1 MAGAKPGVHALQLKP
16 VSVHETLKAGSK
28 FIKWDEEPNSGQPT
42 LVTLKVDPHG
52 FFLYWSSGSSH
63 SRTVRPVAW
72 FKIKTTVTQLITLY
86 IHDEQK
92 KYLRTHNM
100 LEDKLSLHG
109 AGFEHRGRLT
119 TRLDP
124 GALEQEEQVHMDL
137 GFKLTTFQSFAQHLN
152 HKATTSPTLYPG
164 ITRAL
169 DKRSSQSHWVRGQ
182 RRASGFR
189 KEDVTFVIQEVEIV
203 DISHIRDTRAGRF
216 AKMPKDLRVREWLGI
231 GKGESN
237 AEAKLITVIYGNDL
251 VNISFLNFQAMQ
263 EDTAKVWTEELFK
276 LATNILSQNASRN
289 TFLFKAY
296 TKLILQVTQD
306 GKIPLKNILKM
317 FSDKRRA
324 ETALEQCSIMNN
336 KADGIKLEDFTWENF
351 QSFLNKLCLRPEI
364 DQIFMELGS
373 KAKPFLSLDQM
384 LDFINRKQRDS
395 RLNEVLYPPLKR
407 EQVRQLM
414 EKFES
419 NPRQLE
425 RDQISLMT
433 FNKYLGGEENAVVPS
448 ERFDIM
454 DDMNQSLSH
463 YFINSSHNTYL
474 TVGQLTGLS
483 SVEMYRQVLLTGCRC
498 IELDCWKGRLPDE
511 EPIITHGFTMTTEIP
526 FKEVIEAIAESAF
539 KTSPYPVILSFENHE
554 VIEAIAES
562 AFKTSPYPVIL
573 SFENHVDSARQQ
585 AKMAEYCRS
594 IFGDALLIEPLEKYP
609 LSPGQLLPSP
619 QELMGKILIKNKK
632 NHHHATNGGSVRRK
646 EGADEQ
652 ASSLNDAPLPEGET
666 SQNMSNGGEK
676 LAERMSKDSDMRKSF
691 DRGDGDSE
699 EEEEEEPVADPKKH
713 HSDEGTAYSEANAT
727 EEMSTLVN
735 YIEPVKF
742 KSFDS
747 AAKKNRYYEMSSF
760 VETKGMDILKNS
772 PTEFVEYNKKQLSR
786 IYPKGTRV
794 DSSNYMPQLFWNV
807 GCQMVALNFQTL
819 DLPMQLNM
827 GVFEYNGRSGYLL
840 KPEFMRRTDKHFD
853 PFTENIVDGIV
864 ANTIKIKIISGQFL
878 TDKKVGVY
886 VEVDMFGLPTDTKRK
901 YRTKTSNNNSMDP
914 VWEEDPFVFLKV
926 VLPTLASLRV
936 AVFEENGKFIGH
948 RILPVVALR
957 PGYHY
962 INLKNE
968 LNQPFLLASLFVYT
982 EVQDYI
988 PNEHQGK
995 GYKTI
1000 SKCFE
1005 VPVATV
1011 QSIIKKYKTFR
1022 TVKNLRGCG
1031 RKPKVTPVLASRI
1044 VREVKKKPRITTKA
1058 ILMSLGSAGGN
1069 ISRQTVQW
1077 TLHTNGFHG
1086 RRPRRTPLFQ
1096 IRHTKAR
1103 LAFANAH
1110 LDKEEDFWS
1119 SVLWSDETK
1128 IELFGHNDV
1137 AFICR
1142 KKGETFNPNNTIPT
1156 VKHAEYAEALTNPI
1170 KHVLDQRER
1179 QLAVFMEDNNERVH
1193 EKPAEKPDFTPMPTP
1208 IYQFPLPSPP
1218 LPPVVAEVLTAP
1230 AQKEDLILNIL
1241 TVIEPQSIEELK
1253 QNKSYVKLLKKQC
1266 KELKE
1271 LRKKHLKKVW
1281 ALTKEQKTR
1290 VTQQNSDIQK
1300 RKNQAEKKLRL
1311 SVKKNEPEE
1320 PVRTELDQLKKELE
1334 KQTVQLR
1341 EWQMQELLDLRKKQH
1356 QLERQKK
1363 YAHLEES
1370 FKKLKVVAE
1379 ECQLAQI
1386 KKLKEICDKEKKE
1399 LQKILDRKRHNS
1411 IIEAKKGDKEKAESE
1426 VNEINKKHI
1435 QDSVNSLRKQKP
1447 ILKPAKPFI
1456 CQLPGCVSYKLDET
1470 QDKRQ
1475 EKLKNQQK
1483 EILQKIE
1490 EEQPLHRLR
1499 LERDCDAE
1507 LERLPEEICRYLQ
1520 GELESKGL
1528 CSDALFS
1535 QDSSGPPSN
1544 CSTPSFNSPNHN
1556 SSMDNSMVSLDNS
1569 SSSSTITSESELT
1582 AI

>member
-16 VSVHETLKAGSK
+16 VSVHEILKGGSK

-42 LVTLKVDPHG
+42 LVTLKVDPEG
-52 FFLYWSSGSSH
+52 FFLYWSSGS
-63 SRTVRPVAW
+63 
-72 FKIKTTVTQLITLY
+72 
-86 IHDEQK
+86 
-92 KYLRTHNM
+92 NM
-100 LEDKLSLHG
+100 E
-109 AGFEHRGRLT
+109 A
-119 TRLDP
+119 
-124 GALEQEEQVHMDL
+124 
-137 GFKLTTFQSFAQHLN
+137 
-152 HKATTSPTLYPG
+152 
-164 ITRAL
+164 
-169 DKRSSQSHWVRGQ
+169 
-182 RRASGFR
+182 
-189 KEDVTFVIQEVEIV
+189 EIV
-203 DISHIRDTRAGRF
+203 DISHIRDTRTGKF
-216 AKMPKDLRVREWLGI
+216 AKIPKDWRVREWLGF
-231 GKGESN
+231 GKGEGN
-237 AEAKLITVIYGNDL
+237 VEAKLVTVVYGSDL
-251 VNISFLNFQAMQ
+251 VNINFLNFQAMQ
-263 EDTAKVWTEELFK
+263 EDIAKVWTEELFK

-289 TFLFKAY
+289 TFLLKAY
-296 TKLILQVTQD
+296 TKLTLQATQD

-317 FSDKRRA
+317 FSDKRRV
-324 ETALEQCSIMNN
+324 ETALEQCNLMANR
-336 KADGIKLEDFTWENF
+336 ADGIKLEEFTWEKF
-351 QSFLNKLCLRPEI
+351 QSFLNNLCLRPEI
-364 DQIFMELGS
+364 DRIFVELGS
-373 KAKPFLSLDQM
+373 KGKPFLSLDQM

-414 EKFES
+414 EKYEA
-419 NPRQLE
+419 NAHQLE
-425 RDQISLMT
+425 RDQISLMS
-433 FNKYLGGEENAVVPS
+433 FSKYLGGEENAVVPP

-454 DDMNQSLSH
+454 DDMNQPLSH

-498 IELDCWKGRLPDE
+498 IELDCWKGRPPDE

-539 KTSPYPVILSFENHE
+539 KTSPYPL
-554 VIEAIAES
+554 
-562 AFKTSPYPVIL
+562 IL

-594 IFGDALLIEPLEKYP
+594 IFGDALLIDPLEKYP
-609 LSPGQLLPSP
+609 LVPGQPLPSP
-619 QELMGKILIKNKK
+619 QELLGKILIKNKK
-632 NHHHATNGGSVRRK
+632 KHHHRTANGGSVRRK

-652 ASSLNDAPLPEGET
+652 ASSLNDLCLDAPLPEVET
-666 SQNMSNGGEK
+666 SQIMSNGGEK
-676 LAERMSKDSDMRKSF
+676 LAERMAKDSDMRKSI

-699 EEEEEEPVADPKKH
+699 EEEEEEPVTDPKKH
-713 HSDEGTAYSEANAT
+713 HSDEGTAYSEVNAT

-742 KSFDS
+742 KCFEA
-747 AAKKNRYYEMSSF
+747 AAKRNKYFEMSSF
-760 VETKGMDILKNS
+760 VETKGMDTLKNS
-772 PTEFVEYNKKQLSR
+772 PIEFVEYNKKQLSR

-864 ANTIKIKIISGQFL
+864 ANTVKIKIVSGQFL

-914 VWEEDPFVFLKV
+914 VWEEEPFVFIKV

-936 AVFEENGKFIGH
+936 AVIEENGKFIGH

-968 LNQPFLLASLFVYT
+968 LNQPLLLASLLVYT

-988 PNEHQGK
+988 PNEHQ
-995 GYKTI
+995 
-1000 SKCFE
+1000 
-1005 VPVATV
+1005 
-1011 QSIIKKYKTFR
+1011 
-1022 TVKNLRGCG
+1022 
-1031 RKPKVTPVLASRI
+1031 
-1044 VREVKKKPRITTKA
+1044 
-1058 ILMSLGSAGGN
+1058 
-1069 ISRQTVQW
+1069 
-1077 TLHTNGFHG
+1077 
-1086 RRPRRTPLFQ
+1086 
-1096 IRHTKAR
+1096 
-1103 LAFANAH
+1103 
-1110 LDKEEDFWS
+1110 
-1119 SVLWSDETK
+1119 
-1128 IELFGHNDV
+1128 
-1137 AFICR
+1137 
-1142 KKGETFNPNNTIPT
+1142 
-1156 VKHAEYAEALTNPI
+1156 EYAEALTNPI

-1179 QLAVFMEDNNERVH
+1179 QLAVFMEDNNEVSKRVH
-1193 EKPAEKPDFTPMPTP
+1193 VKPDEGEKPDFNPLTNVEYT
-1208 IYQFPLPSPP
+1208 FSLPSPT

-1230 AQKEDLILNIL
+1230 AQKEDLVLNIL

-1253 QNKSYVKLLKKQC
+1253 QNKSYVKLLKRQC

-1281 ALTKEQKTR
+1281 ALSKEQKMR
-1290 VTQQNSDIQK
+1290 CNQLNSDIQR
-1300 RKNQAEKKLRL
+1300 RKSQVEKKLRL

-1320 PVRTELDQLKKELE
+1320 PVRTELSALQVELE

-1341 EWQMQELLDLRKKQH
+1341 EWQMQELLELRKKQH
-1356 QLERQKK
+1356 QLEREKK

-1379 ECQLAQI
+1379 ECQIAQI
-1386 KKLKEICDKEKKE
+1386 KKLKDICDKEKKE
-1399 LQKILDRKRHNS
+1399 LQKILDRKRQNS

-1435 QDSVNSLRKQKP
+1435 QDSVNSLRK
-1447 ILKPAKPFI
+1447 
-1456 CQLPGCVSYKLDET
+1456 LDET
-1470 QDKRQ
+1470 QEKRQ
-1475 EKLKNQQK
+1475 EKLKNQQR
-1483 EILQKIE
+1483 EILQKID

-1528 CSDALFS
+1528 RSDALFS
-1535 QDSSGPPSN
+1535 QLPNHDSAGSGPPSN
-1544 CSTPSFNSPNHN
+1544 CSTPPFNSPNHN
-1556 SSMDNSMVSLDNS
+1556 SSLDNSTASLGTS
-1569 SSSSTITSESELT
+1569 SSSSTITSDSELT